1 MRTHTKTGN
10 HAVLQS
16 LNPTHIKCGFGIIS
30 TIKSNYNQFTVAQ
43 KAVLQSV
50 FDRPITDTS
59 IVSPNGFFRIHF
71 TKADT
76 PNYIP
81 TAVRKT
87 ITTSSEM
94 QLLQK
99 EYLDSLTIAL
109 DSAYN
114 FEVNYL
120 GYPPPPSDNGL
131 GGDDKYDIYI
141 TSLGNE
147 YGETNPEDEAVS
159 GSGLY
164 TSYMQINGDYSG
176 FYSDGINAARVTVA
190 HEFHHSIQIGNYIY
204 RYDLDE
210 FFYELTS
217 TSMEHFVYPTI
228 RDYVQYLY
236 SYFYNTQHSLGMN
249 GGTQEYALAIW
260 NIFQKDVFGYGIVKK
275 QWELMPQMRALQAI
289 ANSFTD
295 YNTSLGEQ
303 LNKFGIW
310 TYYTNYRSIP
320 NSYFEDALYYPVIQ
334 PVTDLQISSS
344 TTAIQLSSAPV
355 SNNFITIINPQN
367 LDSLVSLITNAD
379 VSDGISSTD
388 TSLSFNYSLYNFAQ
402 SGSTKLTDNYFENF
416 SADKPAFWITSA
428 ILNNKIIDSSSYV
441 VQNVDYVFPS
451 PFNYKKSA
459 FLYIPAKPDT
469 YGYAEVDIY
478 NIAMKLV
485 YSTNQKVNYVYGQ
498 KVVRWDG
505 MDKNNRK
512 LSSGV
517 YIYVTKSGDE
527 IKKGKLVIFNE

>member
-1 MRTHTKTGN
+1 
-10 HAVLQS
+10 
-16 LNPTHIKCGFGIIS
+16 
-30 TIKSNYNQFTVAQ
+30 
-43 KAVLQSV
+43 
-50 FDRPITDTS
+50 
-59 IVSPNGFFRIHF
+59 
-71 TKADT
+71 
-76 PNYIP
+76 
-81 TAVRKT
+81 
-87 ITTSSEM
+87 
-94 QLLQK
+94 
-99 EYLDSLTIAL
+99 
-109 DSAYN
+109 
-114 FEVNYL
+114 
-120 GYPPPPSDNGL
+120 
-131 GGDDKYDIYI
+131 
-141 TSLGNE
+141 
-147 YGETNPEDEAVS
+147 
-159 GSGLY
+159 
-164 TSYMQINGDYSG
+164 
-176 FYSDGINAARVTVA
+176 
-190 HEFHHSIQIGNYIY
+190 
-204 RYDLDE
+204 
-210 FFYELTS
+210 
-217 TSMEHFVYPTI
+217 
-228 RDYVQYLY
+228 
-236 SYFYNTQHSLGMN
+236 MN

-441 VQNVDYVFPS
+441 VQNVNYVFPS